1 VVTIRQ
7 TTFRNLPISN
17 GSRSIDTSR
26 IAPIVTTPRPHCVRH
41 LDLADSKVSVLNLND
56 DCFFVSEQFDPA
68 ANERFRIADG
78 TSLPNVHGVMAI
90 AVGFNATRIPVV
102 VDSGAGAS
110 TLPAA
115 LLNARLRFALLE
127 RTDAS
132 PPRQFL
138 QGT

>member
-1 VVTIRQ
+1 
-7 TTFRNLPISN
+7 
-17 GSRSIDTSR
+17 
-26 IAPIVTTPRPHCVRH
+26 
-41 LDLADSKVSVLNLND
+41 
-56 DCFFVSEQFDPA
+56 
-68 ANERFRIADG
+68 
-78 TSLPNVHGVMAI
+78 
-90 AVGFNATRIPVV
+90 